1 LQVSVEAYKHP
12 APVLVHLL
20 KHKRLTKVGLAVS
33 VDQDSVVVVSE
44 HRVPRPEHLPKH
56 KI

>member
-1 LQVSVEAYKHP
+1 VVAYKHP

-20 KHKRLTKVGLAVS
+20 KHKHLTKEDSEGL
-33 VDQDSVVVVSE
+33 VDQDSEVVLE
-44 HRVPRPEHLPKH
+44 HLVPRPEHLPKP